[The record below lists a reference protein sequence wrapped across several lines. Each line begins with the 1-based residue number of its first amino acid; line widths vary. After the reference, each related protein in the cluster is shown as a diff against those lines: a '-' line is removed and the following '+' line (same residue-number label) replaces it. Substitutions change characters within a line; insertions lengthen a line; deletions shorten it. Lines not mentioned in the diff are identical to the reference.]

1 MSTPITLEYLIKN
14 TDQPLINLL
23 DIKDDFRNETP
34 VEDLFVNPGA
44 NRETRVINALRRGRI
59 CNLENVMNVKFSYI
73 YRLRNMGKVS
83 ITVLLNAIFN
93 HYHIE
98 SHIPCLKGK
107 SDYQE
112 EYKNIVST
120 IEPVLLQEI
129 SECMFQNLSL
139 EQQRKLLKIIQGRMV
154 LLGEIKMEKNRFDM
168 SLLEL
173 IELYKEKSKTF
184 IVLER
189 MYI

>member
-14 TDQPLINLL
+14 VDQPLISLL

-107 SDYQE
+107 SEYQE
-112 EYKNIVST
+112 EYKDIVYS
-120 IEPVLLQEI
+120 IDPILLQKI
-129 SECMFQNLSL
+129 SICMFQNLSL
-139 EQQRKLLKIIQGRMV
+139 EQQRKLLGLINGQKITQPDKV
-154 LLGEIKMEKNRFDM
+154 KDA
-168 SLLEL
+168 
-173 IELYKEKSKTF
+173 IEL
-184 IVLER
+184 
-189 MYI
+189 